1 MRSILFYNIK
11 CTKYNIEPDIGSNTI
26 TTNAKNAV
34 LKIYGG

>member
-11 CTKYNIEPDIGSNTI
+11 CTKYNIEPDSEINTI
-26 TTNAKNAV
+26 TTDAKTAV